1 MHLKLV
7 LPLALLVG
15 CHEGKTPPP
24 WGVPVTGGT
33 MAVSRSGSHAIV
45 ADPDRDRI
53 IAIDLATREVTFEM
67 ALPKGDQPGR
77 VIEDGAGRFHSA
89 LRGGGALLTFSLQ
102 GEILNRRD
110 VCAEPRG
117 LAWDAAT
124 ENIYVACAT
133 GELVTFQAAGGD
145 ATRSVRLERDLRDVI
160 VQGDKLVITK
170 FRSSEILTVD
180 SAGAI
185 LGRVVPPTVQRFAGF
200 GGGFPEDGGTAPPP
214 GGESGLV
221 NAVPAVAW
229 RMVSLPDG
237 RIVVSHQR
245 QVQDKLGSK
254 QEEGGYGTGCG
265 SPVEAAITVIAPG
278 QAPIAALPIAQG
290 ALPIDIAISKDGSKI
305 AVLTAGN
312 RNVRVQQ
319 TSFALSSR
327 DMNDCRPP
335 EFPDDPKDEDDMDD
349 DTDED
354 TDEDVDEGGAPTA
367 LSFAPNGDLVVYYP
381 EKPMLEIH
389 RGGAQTLA
397 PEQIVLPGAPGVD
410 AGRTVFHKQ
419 TGIGLACASCHPEGR
434 EDGLVWDFVEFGK
447 RRTQNLAG
455 DILQRAP
462 YHWSGDM
469 SSLPT
474 LMDDVFAVRM
484 AGGALSE
491 RQKRSLGPWLDR
503 IPAPAPA
510 FVAGIDVIERGKQ
523 LFESPQTGCLSCH
536 GGALLTNNVL
546 VDVGTGGKF
555 KVPSLRGI
563 GARAPFMH
571 DGCAKTL
578 TDRFTVCGNSTS
590 HGLTQTL
597 APEQIADLVAYL
609 ETL

>member
-1 MHLKLV
+1 MRLKLI

-15 CHEGKTPPP
+15 CNEGKTPPP

-33 MAVSRSGSHAIV
+33 MMINQAGTHAVI

-53 IAIDLATREVTFEM
+53 IAVDLATKEVTFEM
-67 ALPKGDQPGR
+67 KLTAGDQPGR
-77 VIEDGAGRFHSA
+77 VIEDGAGRFHTA
-89 LRGGGALLTFSLQ
+89 LRGGGAVLTFSLQ
-102 GEILNRRD
+102 GEMLNRRD
-110 VCAEPRG
+110 ACAEPRG
-117 LAWDAAT
+117 LVWDQAADT
-124 ENIYVACAT
+124 IHVACAT

-145 ATRSVRLERDLRDVI
+145 ATRVIRLERDLRDVI
-160 VQGDKLVITK
+160 VQGDKLVVTK
-170 FRSSEILTVD
+170 FRTSEVLTVD
-180 SAGAI
+180 AAGTI
-185 LGRVVPPTVQRFAGF
+185 VGRVVPPTVQRFGGF
-200 GGGFPEDGGTAPPP
+200 GGGFPESGDGKVSPSEP
-214 GGESGLV
+214 GGLV

-229 RMVSLPDG
+229 RTVALPDG
-237 RIVVSHQR
+237 RIVISHQR
-245 QVQDKLGSK
+245 QVQDKLGTE

-265 SPVEAAITVIAPG
+265 SPVEAAITVISPG
-278 QAPIAALPIAQG
+278 QPPVAALPIAQG
-290 ALPIDIAISKDGSKI
+290 ALPVDIAVTKSGDKI

-312 RNVRVQQ
+312 RNIRVQQ

-335 EFPDDPKDEDDMDD
+335 DFPDDPKDDDMDD

-354 TDEDVDEGGAPTA
+354 SDEDVDEGGTPTA
-367 LSFAPNGDLVVYYP
+367 LAFTPSGDLVVYYP
-381 EKPMLEIH
+381 QKPMLEIH
-389 RGGAQTLA
+389 RGGTQTLA
-397 PEQIVLPGAPGVD
+397 PEVVALPGTPGVD
-410 AGRTVFHKQ
+410 AGRSVFHKQ
-419 TGIGLACASCHPEGR
+419 TAIGLACASCHPEGR
-434 EDGLVWDFVEFGK
+434 EDGLVWDFVELGK
-447 RRTQNLAG
+447 RRTQNLSG
-455 DILQRAP
+455 DILARAP
-462 YHWSGDM
+462 YHWGGDM

-484 AGGALSE
+484 AGGVLTE

-503 IPAPAPA
+503 LPAPAPA
-510 FVAGIDVIERGKQ
+510 YVAPLDSIERGKA
-523 LFESPQTGCLSCH
+523 LFDSPETGCVSCH
-536 GGALLTNNVL
+536 SGVLLSNNTL

-590 HGLTQTL
+590 HGLTQTMG
-597 APEQIADLVAYL
+597 PEQIADLVAYL